1 MSYVNLT
8 DQQIDDMAAAALTTY
23 EVSADWRAAHRAAA
37 EYSIDE
43 FGGRAR
49 PSAVKLAVKLARLGW
64 QARSLRTRRAIEDHG
79 DFDDTGRRGS
89 EAGYH
94 YAQKRR
100 QGRF

>member
-8 DQQIDDMAAAALTTY
+8 DEQIEQMAAWALSSY
-23 EVSADWRAAHRAAA
+23 EMTGDWRAAHRAAA

-43 FGGRAR
+43 LGGRAR

-79 DFDDTGRRGS
+79 DFDDMGRRGY

-94 YAQKRR
+94 YAQKRQ